1 MEMLYR
7 TKRLSK
13 EIRRD
18 ISDIIQKEV
27 KDPRVKGAIITD
39 VELSNDLRIAK
50 VYISVFEQERLTEV
64 MDGLNKS
71 KGFIR
76 KQLGR
81 RIHVKS
87 VPELRFRKD
96 NSVSY
101 GMHMDE
107 VINRVLGNEDKRDNQ
122 Q

>member
-13 EIRRD
+13 EIRKD

-27 KDPRVKGAIITD
+27 KDPRVKGTIITD

-50 VYISVFEQERLTEV
+50 VYISVFEQERWTEV
-64 MDGLNKS
+64 INGLNKS

-76 KQLGR
+76 KQLSR

-87 VPELRFRKD
+87 VPELRFHRD
-96 NSVSY
+96 NSVNY

-107 VINRVLGNEDKRDNQ
+107 VINRVLGNENKRDNQ

>member
-1 MEMLYR
+1 MLYR